1 MESVPLSGYVYD
13 DEIDVYYLRRRYY
26 SPDMSRFVNEDSN
39 VGQRGALLAH
49 NLFCYCANLPIIG
62 VDYSGSETLWMAKL
76 GMEPELNEA
85 VNNLPFA
92 TKLKHWPINWRLGT
106 ILARIESNL
115 SAIEYASQKTKTPQA
130 MIQAVLFREIL
141 CYGLED
147 KLLDWRNSAS
157 KGIAQIKIATAR
169 KAETYFDPTIERTDD
184 EYEALLNDDASC
196 VYYCALVLSYE
207 AARKGYSVD
216 SLSRAQVQEVFS
228 AYNGASAYGEATIQ
242 YYDAFLRHIE

>member
-1 MESVPLSGYVYD
+1 MCIIFIKLVSQMEHYLTIWFNTGNLYFLNSSFTRKSFYRKTIPIIKNFTFVRIFKTMQINNSVFQIFP
-13 DEIDVYYLRRRYY
+13 Y
-26 SPDMSRFVNEDSN
+26 SNEDSN

-130 MIQAVLFREIL
+130 MIQAVLFR
-141 CYGLED
+141 
-147 KLLDWRNSAS
+147 
-157 KGIAQIKIATAR
+157 
-169 KAETYFDPTIERTDD
+169 
-184 EYEALLNDDASC
+184 
-196 VYYCALVLSYE
+196 
-207 AARKGYSVD
+207 
-216 SLSRAQVQEVFS
+216 
-228 AYNGASAYGEATIQ
+228 
-242 YYDAFLRHIE
+242 